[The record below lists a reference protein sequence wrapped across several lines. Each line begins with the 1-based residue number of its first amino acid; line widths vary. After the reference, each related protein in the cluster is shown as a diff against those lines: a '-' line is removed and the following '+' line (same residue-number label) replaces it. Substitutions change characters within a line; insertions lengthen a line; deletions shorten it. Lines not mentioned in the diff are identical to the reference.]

1 MQAEVVGDIIILNS
15 GGHLELKG
23 KVISNL
29 FLHKGT
35 CRMMWGI
42 IRGNLENEMG
52 DVEVFGTVLCQQHD
66 YKERKATHSCRFLQQ
81 DRSNRERRAADKERG
96 GIQHLAFFLPYLFQ
110 VFLQ

>member
-1 MQAEVVGDIIILNS
+1 MQAEVVGDIILNS

-23 KVISNL
+23 KVLSNL

-52 DVEVFGTVLCQQHD
+52 DVGGSLAQCCV
-66 YKERKATHSCRFLQQ
+66 
-81 DRSNRERRAADKERG
+81 SN
-96 GIQHLAFFLPYLFQ
+96 I
-110 VFLQ
+110 